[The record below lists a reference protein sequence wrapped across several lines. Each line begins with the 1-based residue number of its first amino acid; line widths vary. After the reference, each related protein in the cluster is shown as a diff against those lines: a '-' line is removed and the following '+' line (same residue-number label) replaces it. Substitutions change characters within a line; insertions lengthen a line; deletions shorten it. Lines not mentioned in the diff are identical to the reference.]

1 MKFLVDAQLPRK
13 LATLL
18 SSNGHE
24 VIHTLRLPDQNRTK
38 DDYIRRLA
46 DAESRI
52 VVTKDADFVT
62 SHLLLGSPAK
72 LLQISTG
79 NLPNPAFCALVLGNL
94 ERVEVAFIV
103 ASFVE
108 LTATSLIVHG

>member
-18 SSNGHE
+18 STNGHE
-24 VIHTLRLPDQNRTK
+24 VIHTLWLPDGNRTK

-94 ERVEVAFIV
+94 ERIEAAFTV

-108 LTATSLIVHG
+108 LTAISLIVHA